1 MKEIKLKNII
11 FTDDENQR
19 MVMGDTFNFA
29 LDKESGISACWGET
43 INDSP
48 EYDPISPQELI
59 FKIDE
64 TFDLNKFLSNFNF
77 LANIKIKKDKTE
89 FENITDV
96 LAATALPNL
105 TCLSTLASVVLIFDD
120 KLNELKIDDILTAT
134 KYIHKFKIPVIIQI
148 NTDAELSYA
157 EIVKLKLLGTSIQI
171 KTTDNFNANNY
182 LKNLK
187 SLKDNDIKVSS
198 KVNVTTNT
206 YDEIIKIIDKL
217 DKDTSMKIY
226 FTVPYITTKK
236 YVEIQK
242 KFIDAKLD
250 NVRIA
255 TCAHNKF
262 NKRSANIYL
271 TPMDCDASRFSVYIE
286 NDTIYP
292 CEYAKVDGIKISDC
306 KSIHDFWFGKSVSKI
321 RNYIV
326 ENNFCKFVGK

>member
-64 TFDLNKFLSNFNF
+64 IFDLNKFLSNFNF
-77 LANIKIKKDKTE
+77 LANIKIKKNKTE

-105 TCLSTLASVVLIFDD
+105 TCLSTLASVVLIFDNN
-120 KLNELKIDDILTAT
+120 LNELKIDDVLTVT
-134 KYIHKFKIPVIIQI
+134 KYIRNFKIPVIIQI
-148 NTDAELSYA
+148 NTDTELSYA
-157 EIVKLKLLGTSIQI
+157 EIIKLKLLGTSIQI
-171 KTTDNFNANNY
+171 KTTDNFNAKDY

-187 SLKDNDIKVSS
+187 SLKENDIKVSS
-198 KVNVTTNT
+198 KVNINKNS
-206 YDEIIKIIDKL
+206 YDEVIKIIDKL

-226 FTVPYITTKK
+226 FTLPYITTKK

-262 NKRSANIYL
+262 NKRAANIYL